1 MEKQYI
7 SSVKMPNG
15 SVYHV
20 KDTEMREALNDGFL
34 NEVILDGGAAPTNDD
49 LIGVILD
56 GGTAPID

>member
-1 MEKQYI
+1 
-7 SSVKMPNG
+7 MPNG
-15 SVYHV
+15 SVYHI